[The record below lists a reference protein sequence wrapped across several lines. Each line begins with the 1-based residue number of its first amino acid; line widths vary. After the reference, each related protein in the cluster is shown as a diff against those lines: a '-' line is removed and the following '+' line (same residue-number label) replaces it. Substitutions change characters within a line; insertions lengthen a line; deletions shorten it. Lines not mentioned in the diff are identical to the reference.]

1 MDTPTTK
8 DYIDA
13 KIEAAHER
21 MSGELKAHQTAINAR
36 FDALELTIAFEMKS
50 VRDAVDLKFARN
62 EAQLQKIASDIAK
75 SQSEIIK
82 WVVGAMLASSA
93 LTISTVSYIVS
104 QSQTKNNAPIVI
116 YAQPAP
122 PAPPKTQP

>member
-13 KIEAAHER
+13 KIEAAHEW
-21 MSGELKAHQTAINAR
+21 MSGELKAHHTAINAR
-36 FDALELTIAFEMKS
+36 FDALELMIAFEMKS
-50 VRDAVDLKFARN
+50 VRDEVDLKFART
-62 EAQLQKIASDIAK
+62 EAQLQKIAGDT
-75 SQSEIIK
+75 IK

-104 QSQTKNNAPIVI
+104 QSQPRNNTPIVI

-122 PAPPKTQP
+122 PAPPTAQP

>member
-13 KIEAAHER
+13 KLEAVHER
-21 MSGELKAHQTAINAR
+21 VSGELKAYQVAINAR
-36 FDALELTIAFEMKS
+36 FDALEQIIAFEMKS
-50 VRDAVDLKFARN
+50 VRDEVDLKFARN
-62 EAQLQKIASDIAK
+62 ELQLQKIASDMVK
-75 SQSEIIK
+75 TQSEIIK
-82 WVVGAMLASSA
+82 WVVGAMFASSA

-104 QSQTKNNAPIVI
+104 QSPAKNNAPIVI

-122 PAPPKTQP
+122 PAPSKTQP

>member
-21 MSGELKAHQTAINAR
+21 MSGELKAHQIVFEAR
-36 FDALELTIAFEMKS
+36 FDALEQTIAFEMKS
-50 VRDAVDLKFARN
+50 VRDEVDLKFARN
-62 EAQLQKIASDIAK
+62 EAQLQKIASDMVK
-75 SQSEIIK
+75 GQSEIIK
-82 WVVGAMLASSA
+82 WMVGLTLASSA
-93 LTISTVSYIVS
+93 FTISTVSYIVA

-122 PAPPKTQP
+122 PAPAKTQP

>member
-1 MDTPTTK
+1 MDTPITK

-62 EAQLQKIASDIAK
+62 EAQLQKIASDNG
-75 SQSEIIK
+75 QEPERDHQMD
-82 WVVGAMLASSA
+82 GR
-93 LTISTVSYIVS
+93 SYPCKLRIHDLDS
-104 QSQTKNNAPIVI
+104 
-116 YAQPAP
+116 
-122 PAPPKTQP
+122 